1 MQSSFNLPA
10 LIPMLLPRVPMLLVC
25 LGGLAFAMAHM
36 NSHRKPAVFVLAGSS
51 TLLFSFLIS
60 VGSNVLVL
68 QRSQSGSSATEIGA
82 MLAVLGIAQ
91 GLLSATGFALLIWAA
106 FVDRPPALPPTRV

>member
-1 MQSSFNLPA
+1 
-10 LIPMLLPRVPMLLVC
+10 MLLPRVPMLLVC

-91 GLLSATGFALLIWAA
+91 GLLSATGVALLIWAA
-106 FVDRPPALPPTRV
+106 FVDRAPALPPARV